1 MVKIGSQLF
10 TAEGPSAVKRIA
22 KLVEGIFLDLKFCDI
37 PNTVSGAVKS
47 AASLPGV
54 RMMTLHSTGGLP
66 MLQAARAALKG
77 MKRPPMLLA
86 VTVLTSLDA
95 AELER
100 IGFRGPFSERVAAL
114 AEMAHAAGM
123 DGIVAPATEL
133 QSLRNSAAR
142 NLEIVVPGIRPA
154 SLECGGP
161 PRGFRLHSTGTRRRF
176 ATRSDVQHEVGSS
189 TEAESS
195 RGISAAG
202 SEPGSRVVAAGFTP
216 PIAERRPDDQAQI
229 ATPANAIRWGA
240 DYLVVGRPITAAPD
254 PVAAFDSI
262 AREIESAAS

>member
-10 TAEGPSAVKRIA
+10 TAEGPNAVKRIA
-22 KLVEGIFLDLKFCDI
+22 KFVEGIFLDLKFCDI

-47 AASLPGV
+47 AAALPGV

-66 MLQAARAALKG
+66 MLQAARAAVKG

-100 IGFRGPFSERVAAL
+100 IGLRGPFSERVAAL
-114 AEMAHAAGM
+114 AEIARAAGM

-142 NLEIVVPGIRPA
+142 DLKIVVPGIRPA
-154 SLECGGP
+154 PAENAARP
-161 PRGFRLHSTGTRRRF
+161 
-176 ATRSDVQHEVGSS
+176 SDAFVG
-189 TEAESS
+189 APL
-195 RGISAAG
+195 AA
-202 SEPGSRVVAAGFTP
+202 PVYP
-216 PIAERRPDDQAQI
+216 KERRARLPESQPDLRQGTASAVPKTREASGVSTPEVRRDDQAQI

-262 AREIESAAS
+262 AREIESASS

>member
-1 MVKIGSQLF
+1 MIVALDYPDLSQTVKSLRRLRGRARLVKIGSQLF
-10 TAEGPSAVKRIA
+10 TAEGPNAVKRIA

-47 AASLPGV
+47 AAALPAV
-54 RMMTLHSTGGLP
+54 RMMTLHASGGLP
-66 MLQAARAALKG
+66 MLQAARGALKG

-100 IGFRGPFSERVAAL
+100 IGMRGPFSERVGAL
-114 AEMAHAAGM
+114 AQLARAAGM

-133 QSLRNSAAR
+133 QSLRKSIGSD
-142 NLEIVVPGIRPA
+142 LKIVVPGIRPA
-154 SLECGGP
+154 SAENV
-161 PRGFRLHSTGTRRRF
+161 
-176 ATRSDVQHEVGSS
+176 ASS
-189 TEAESS
+189 
-195 RGISAAG
+195 
-202 SEPGSRVVAAGFTP
+202 
-216 PIAERRPDDQAQI
+216 PDDQAKI

-262 AREIESAAS
+262 AREIESWSPPS

>member
-10 TAEGPSAVKRIA
+10 TAEGPNAVKRIA

-47 AASLPGV
+47 AAALPGV
-54 RMMTLHSTGGLP
+54 RMLTLHATGGLP

-100 IGFRGPFSERVAAL
+100 IGLRGPFSERVAAL
-114 AEMAHAAGM
+114 AELARLAEM

-133 QSLRNSAAR
+133 QPLRNSAAR
-142 NLEIVVPGIRPA
+142 NLKIVVPGIRPA
-154 SLECGGP
+154 KNETP
-161 PRGFRLHSTGTRRRF
+161 
-176 ATRSDVQHEVGSS
+176 AVN
-189 TEAESS
+189 
-195 RGISAAG
+195 AA
-202 SEPGSRVVAAGFTP
+202 VAA
-216 PIAERRPDDQAQI
+216 RRDDQAQI

-262 AREIESAAS
+262 AREIESAAQ

>member
-1 MVKIGSQLF
+1 LVKIGSQLF
-10 TAEGPSAVKRIA
+10 TAEGPNAVKRIA

-47 AASLPGV
+47 AAALPAV
-54 RMMTLHSTGGLP
+54 RMMTLHATGGLP

-77 MKRPPMLLA
+77 VKRPPMLLA

-95 AELER
+95 AELDR
-100 IGFRGPFSERVAAL
+100 IGLRGPFTERVAAL
-114 AEMAHAAGM
+114 AELAHAAGM

-133 QSLRNSAAR
+133 QSLRSSAAR
-142 NLEIVVPGIRPA
+142 NLKIVVPGIRLA
-154 SLECGGP
+154 K
-161 PRGFRLHSTGTRRRF
+161 
-176 ATRSDVQHEVGSS
+176 
-189 TEAESS
+189 TEA
-195 RGISAAG
+195 ALA
-202 SEPGSRVVAAGFTP
+202 AAGFTP
-216 PIAERRPDDQAQI
+216 PAGREPRSRLRQGTASVVPKTREASGVSTPAVRLDDQAQI

-262 AREIESAAS
+262 ARAIESASS

>member
-10 TAEGPSAVKRIA
+10 TAEGPNAVKRVA

-37 PNTVSGAVKS
+37 PNTVSGTVKS
-47 AASLPGV
+47 AAALPGV
-54 RMMTLHSTGGLP
+54 RMMTLHATGGLP
-66 MLQAARAALKG
+66 MLQAARAALHG

-95 AELER
+95 AELDR
-100 IGFRGPFSERVAAL
+100 IGLRGPFSERVAAL
-114 AEMAHAAGM
+114 AGLARAAGM

-142 NLEIVVPGIRPA
+142 DLKIVVPGIRPS

-161 PRGFRLHSTGTRRRF
+161 PRGFRLQSTGTRRRF
-176 ATRSDVQHEVGSS
+176 ATGQDDQPEVASVGDLAKGLRQGRASAVPKTREASGVS
-189 TEAESS
+189 TPEVP
-195 RGISAAG
+195 R
-202 SEPGSRVVAAGFTP
+202 
-216 PIAERRPDDQAQI
+216 DDQAQI

-262 AREIESAAS
+262 AREIDSAAP

>member
-1 MVKIGSQLF
+1 LVKIGSQLF
-10 TAEGPSAVKRIA
+10 TAEGPNAVKRIA

-47 AASLPGV
+47 AAALPGV
-54 RMMTLHSTGGLP
+54 RMMTLHATGGLP

-77 MKRPPMLLA
+77 IKRPPMLLA

-100 IGFRGPFSERVAAL
+100 IGLRGPFSERVAAL
-114 AEMAHAAGM
+114 AEMAHAAEM

-133 QSLRNSAAR
+133 QSLRSSAAR
-142 NLEIVVPGIRPA
+142 NFKIIVPGIRPA

-161 PRGFRLHSTGTRRRF
+161 QRGFRLHSTGTRRRF
-176 ATRSDVQHEVGSS
+176 ATHSDAQHEVGSS
-189 TEAESS
+189 TEAESA
-195 RGISAAG
+195 RGISAG
-202 SEPGSRVVAAGFTP
+202 SEVVAAGFTS
-216 PIAERRPDDQAQI
+216 PIAERRLDDQAQI

-254 PVAAFDSI
+254 PVAAFDAI
-262 AREIESAAS
+262 AREIESASS

>member
-1 MVKIGSQLF
+1 MRLVKIGSQLF
-10 TAEGPSAVKRIA
+10 TAEGPNAVKRIA

-37 PNTVSGAVKS
+37 PNTVFGAVKS
-47 AASLPGV
+47 AAALPGV
-54 RMMTLHSTGGLP
+54 RMMTLHATGGLP

-77 MKRPPMLLA
+77 IKRPPMLLA

-100 IGFRGPFSERVAAL
+100 IGLRGPFSERVATL
-114 AEMAHAAGM
+114 AEIAHTAGM

-142 NLEIVVPGIRPA
+142 ELKIVVPGIRPA
-154 SLECGGP
+154 PAENVA
-161 PRGFRLHSTGTRRRF
+161 PRR
-176 ATRSDVQHEVGSS
+176 
-189 TEAESS
+189 
-195 RGISAAG
+195 
-202 SEPGSRVVAAGFTP
+202 
-216 PIAERRPDDQAQI
+216 DDQAQI

-262 AREIESAAS
+262 AHEIESAANS

>member
-1 MVKIGSQLF
+1 MIVALDYPDLSQTLKSLRQLRGRARLVKIGSQLF
-10 TAEGPSAVKRIA
+10 TAEGPNAVKRIA
-22 KLVEGIFLDLKFCDI
+22 KFVEGIFLDLKFCDI

-47 AASLPGV
+47 AAALPGV

-66 MLQAARAALKG
+66 MLQAARAAVKG

-100 IGFRGPFSERVAAL
+100 IGLRGPFSERVAAL
-114 AEMAHAAGM
+114 AEIARAAGM

-142 NLEIVVPGIRPA
+142 DLKIVVPGIRPA
-154 SLECGGP
+154 PAENAAR
-161 PRGFRLHSTGTRRRF
+161 RGDAFVGAPLAAPVYPEERRTRLVP
-176 ATRSDVQHEVGSS
+176 AP
-189 TEAESS
+189 
-195 RGISAAG
+195 SAA
-202 SEPGSRVVAAGFTP
+202 SPR
-216 PIAERRPDDQAQI
+216 DDQAQI

-262 AREIESAAS
+262 AREIESASS

>member
-1 MVKIGSQLF
+1 MIVALDYPDLSQTLKSLRQLRGRARLVKIGSQLF
-10 TAEGPSAVKRIA
+10 TAEGPNAVKRIA
-22 KLVEGIFLDLKFCDI
+22 KFVEGIFLDLKFCDI

-47 AASLPGV
+47 AATLPGV

-86 VTVLTSLDA
+86 VTLLTSLDA

-100 IGFRGPFSERVAAL
+100 IGLRGPFSERVAGL
-114 AEMAHAAGM
+114 AEIARAAGM

-142 NLEIVVPGIRPA
+142 DLKIVVPGIRPA
-154 SLECGGP
+154 PAENAARP
-161 PRGFRLHSTGTRRRF
+161 
-176 ATRSDVQHEVGSS
+176 SDAFVG
-189 TEAESS
+189 APL
-195 RGISAAG
+195 AA
-202 SEPGSRVVAAGFTP
+202 PVCP
-216 PIAERRPDDQAQI
+216 KERRVRLAAAQSVVVQPRDDQAQI

-262 AREIESAAS
+262 AREIESASS

>member
-10 TAEGPSAVKRIA
+10 TAEGPNAVKRIA

-47 AASLPGV
+47 AAALPGV
-54 RMMTLHSTGGLP
+54 RMMTLHATGGLP

-95 AELER
+95 AELDR
-100 IGFRGPFSERVAAL
+100 IGLRGPFRERVAAL
-114 AEMAHAAGM
+114 AEIARTAGM

-133 QSLRNSAAR
+133 QSLRACIASD
-142 NLEIVVPGIRPA
+142 LKIVVPGIRPA
-154 SLECGGP
+154 PL
-161 PRGFRLHSTGTRRRF
+161 
-176 ATRSDVQHEVGSS
+176 VG
-189 TEAESS
+189 
-195 RGISAAG
+195 
-202 SEPGSRVVAAGFTP
+202 AGFTP
-216 PIAERRPDDQAQI
+216 PAHPEERASRLAAARSHLRKGTASAVPKTSGESGVSTPEVRREDQAQI
-229 ATPANAIRWGA
+229 ATPANAVRWGA
-240 DYLVVGRPITAAPD
+240 DYLVVGRPITATPD

-262 AREIESAAS
+262 AREIESVAS